1 MTTAT
6 TKESTMNKT
15 TTKAKKAK
23 VQVSVK
29 NPAPSANDLLAIISA
44 LNNVGTLRPKQPALA
59 RLNDT
64 TTSADIGANHAKLL
78 AYHGKYEAWAS
89 EYCAWYKTQ
98 INALSAL
105 GASVNVCAKKH
116 LGASVARCVTALDVR
131 DHYSGN
137 KDSSIGRILSNFK
150 G

>member
-6 TKESTMNKT
+6 TKASKTSKT
-15 TTKAKKAK
+15 TTKEK

-44 LNNVGTLRPKQPALA
+44 FNNVGTLRPKQPALA

-64 TTSADIGANHAKLL
+64 TTSADIDANLAKLT
-78 AYHGKYEAWAS
+78 AYHGKYEAWATD
-89 EYCAWYKTQ
+89 YCAWFTKQ
-98 INALSAL
+98 ITDLSAL